1 MKRLSRELENTEKR
15 IQTLKDADKHLK
27 DELKEMKINC
37 DNEIRKYDMIIKYII
52 ETTSETI
59 NQMKNTLE
67 LDLSDDSLR
76 DELINNIKEQINKIK
91 PKNTDELSKWIIELK
106 SYISKTLLTFLE
118 IIYKHITLEN
128 NMSCQ
133 KTKWQQTLD
142 QLVLSHEEELNI
154 SKNQTN
160 NYI

>member
-1 MKRLSRELENTEKR
+1 MKRLSKELENTEKR
-15 IQTLKDADKHLK
+15 IQILKDADKHLK
-27 DELKEMKINC
+27 DELKEMKLNC
-37 DNEIRKYDMIIKYII
+37 DNEIRKYDMTVKEII

-59 NQMKNTLE
+59 TQMKNSLE

-76 DELINNIKEQINKIK
+76 DELINNIKDQINKIK
-91 PKNTDELSKWIIELK
+91 PIVSEESSKWIIELK
-106 SYISKTLLTFLE
+106 SYISKTFLTFLE

-142 QLVLSHEEELNI
+142 QLVLSHEEELNA
-154 SKNQTN
+154 SKFSF
-160 NYI
+160 IKIK